1 MVEVPLWPWTNER
14 LVGFALMEKSSDGG
28 AAVTVKLTEVLCVAL
43 AAVPVT
49 VRVYVPGVA
58 VPAPTVS
65 VEAPPAVTEVGLRV
79 AVAPAGVPLT
89 VRSTVSAVP
98 LVTAVEMADVPFAPC
113 ARERLA
119 GLALI
124 EKSFATA
131 VVIVK
136 VTVVLCVALAPV
148 PVTVI
153 VYVPAAAVP
162 APSVSVELPP
172 AVTDAGLN
180 EAVAPEGR
188 PLALSETVCAEPLVT
203 AVAMVEVALPFC
215 VAETEL
221 GLALIEKSF
230 VTPQPGSLNV
240 PIRVL
245 QLNAPFAGMYSFA
258 YQKVHPSAGSIPIEV

>member
-14 LVGFALMEKSSDGG
+14 LVGLALIEKSSDGG

-49 VRVYVPGVA
+49 VRVYVPGAA

-65 VEAPPAVTEVGLRV
+65 VELPPAVTEVGLSV
-79 AVAPAGVPLT
+79 AVAPAGEPLT
-89 VRSTVSAVP
+89 VRLIVSAEP
-98 LVTAVEMADVPFAPC
+98 LVTAVEIVDVPFAPC
-113 ARERLA
+113 TSERLA
-119 GLALI
+119 GLALM
-124 EKSFATA
+124 EKSFATGA
-131 VVIVK
+131 VIVK
-136 VTVVLCVALAPV
+136 VRAVLCVALAPV

-188 PLALSETVCAEPLVT
+188 PPALSETVCAEPLVT
-203 AVAMVEVALPFC
+203 AVAMVEVAVPFR

-221 GLALIEKSF
+221 GFALIEKSF
-230 VTPQPGSLNV
+230 VTPHPGSLNV

-245 QLNAPFAGMYSFA
+245 QLNEPFAGMYSFA
-258 YQKVHPSAGSIPIEV
+258 YQNVHPSAGSTPMEL

>member
-43 AAVPVT
+43 VALPVT
-49 VRVYVPGVA
+49 VRVYVPGAA

-65 VEAPPAVTEVGLRV
+65 VEPPPAVTEVGLRV
-79 AVAPAGVPLT
+79 
-89 VRSTVSAVP
+89 
-98 LVTAVEMADVPFAPC
+98 
-113 ARERLA
+113 
-119 GLALI
+119 
-124 EKSFATA
+124 
-131 VVIVK
+131 
-136 VTVVLCVALAPV
+136 
-148 PVTVI
+148 
-153 VYVPAAAVP
+153 
-162 APSVSVELPP
+162 
-172 AVTDAGLN
+172 
-180 EAVAPEGR
+180 AVAPEGR

-203 AVAMVEVALPFC
+203 AVAMVEVVLPFC

>member
-1 MVEVPLWPWTNER
+1 MP
-14 LVGFALMEKSSDGG
+14 G
-28 AAVTVKLTEVLCVAL
+28 A
-43 AAVPVT
+43 
-49 VRVYVPGVA
+49 A
-58 VPAPTVS
+58 VPAPTVR
-65 VEAPPAVTEVGLRV
+65 VELPPAVTEVGLTV

-89 VRSTVSAVP
+89 VRLTVSAEP
-98 LVTAVEMADVPFAPC
+98 LVTAVEIVDVPFAPC
-113 ARERLA
+113 TSERLA

-124 EKSFATA
+124 EKSFVTGA
-131 VVIVK
+131 VIVK
-136 VTVVLCVALAPV
+136 LTVVLCVALAPV

-188 PLALSETVCAEPLVT
+188 PLALSETVCADPLVT
-203 AVAMVEVALPFC
+203 AVAMVDVALPFC

-221 GLALIEKSF
+221 GLAPMEKSF
-230 VTPQPGSLNV
+230 VTPHPGSLNV

-245 QLNAPFAGMYSFA
+245 QLNEPFAGMYSFA
-258 YQKVHPSAGSIPIEV
+258 YQNVHPSAGSTPMEL